1 MSWPRNIK
9 ERSCS
14 RSERA
19 RGGVEMKELREVD
32 MSVSMNR
39 QVWGR
44 KNFMVDTIMNGQ
56 PVKLS
61 ENGLDVVS
69 FYIL

>member
-1 MSWPRNIK
+1 
-9 ERSCS
+9 
-14 RSERA
+14 
-19 RGGVEMKELREVD
+19 MKELREVER
-32 MSVSMNR
+32 SVSMNR
-39 QVWGR
+39 QVCGR
-44 KNFMVDTIMNGQ
+44 KKNVMVDTIMNGQ